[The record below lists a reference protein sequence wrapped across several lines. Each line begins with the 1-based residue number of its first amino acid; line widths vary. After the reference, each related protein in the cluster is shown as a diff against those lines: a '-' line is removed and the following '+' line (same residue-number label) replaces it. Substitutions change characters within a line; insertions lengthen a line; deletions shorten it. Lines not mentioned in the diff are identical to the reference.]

1 MLTGALLILIFLG
14 MVVLMYL
21 EKISALLAVPIMAL
35 LFAVVA
41 RVPLDYILHE
51 ILENGASRL
60 SSAYLAAIFGGMLA
74 LFIKNQGIGERLVRF
89 AAELAGSHP
98 LGIGLTLMAVTG
110 LLFSTL
116 GGLGAVIMV
125 GTIILPILLS
135 LGVPPTISAG
145 IMLIGISM
153 GGCLNIGNWQLY
165 MDLLKIPKAEVMKFE
180 LVVVGLH
187 AVVGVLF
194 AFFFLRRNKLLRY
207 WTAEAE
213 GGAQAKRAPAI
224 ALLTPIIPLAMVLIF
239 DWPIVPAFIFGLVYA
254 LATTWRKNSLQI
266 FTKSLFEGVESVA
279 PAVILLIGIGM
290 LLKAVTH
297 ANVANALQPYLQYI
311 IPNSPMAYV
320 AVFTVLA
327 PLALYRGPLNIW
339 GMGSGLA
346 TILLSTKALPPEA
359 IMGVLISVGM
369 IQGVCDPTN
378 THNVWIANY
387 VSVEPTEIMK
397 KLMPFIWMM
406 TTAALAV
413 AAVLF
418 M

>member
-21 EKISALLAVPIMAL
+21 EKISALLAVPVMAL

-60 SSAYLAAIFGGMLA
+60 SAAYLAAIFGGMLA

-135 LGVPPTISAG
+135 LGVPPTITAG

-187 AVVGVLF
+187 AVVGVF
-194 AFFFLRRNKLLRY
+194 FGFFF
-207 WTAEAE
+207 
-213 GGAQAKRAPAI
+213 
-224 ALLTPIIPLAMVLIF
+224 F
-239 DWPIVPAFIFGLVYA
+239 
-254 LATTWRKNSLQI
+254 
-266 FTKSLFEGVESVA
+266 
-279 PAVILLIGIGM
+279 
-290 LLKAVTH
+290 
-297 ANVANALQPYLQYI
+297 
-311 IPNSPMAYV
+311 
-320 AVFTVLA
+320 
-327 PLALYRGPLNIW
+327 
-339 GMGSGLA
+339 
-346 TILLSTKALPPEA
+346 
-359 IMGVLISVGM
+359 
-369 IQGVCDPTN
+369 
-378 THNVWIANY
+378 
-387 VSVEPTEIMK
+387 
-397 KLMPFIWMM
+397 
-406 TTAALAV
+406 
-413 AAVLF
+413 
-418 M
+418 